1 MRVLVSCDYSTA
13 GMHVLREAKK
23 FLAPIADVEI
33 HVTSIIDIAI
43 ISASGLYDNAEIV
56 KVLEAQ
62 AEEVNKWAKTTFEG
76 KEVHFST
83 EVGYPAEMIVQ
94 KAKKLDAD
102 LLILGTHGKTG
113 ISRILIGSVAENV
126 LRHISCNTLV
136 VSVTHLKNGQNG
148 SH

>member
-1 MRVLVSCDYSTA
+1 MRVLISCDYSTA

-23 FLAPIADVEI
+23 FLAALADVEI
-33 HVTSIIDIAI
+33 HVTSVIDIAI
-43 ISASGLYDNAEIV
+43 ISASGLYENGEIV

-62 AEEVNKWAKTTFEG
+62 AQEVNKWATNTFEG
-76 KEVHFST
+76 KMVHFST

-94 KAKKLDAD
+94 KVQNINAE

-113 ISRILIGSVAENV
+113 ISRILLGSVAENV

-136 VSVTHLKNGQNG
+136 VPVTHLKNG
-148 SH
+148 